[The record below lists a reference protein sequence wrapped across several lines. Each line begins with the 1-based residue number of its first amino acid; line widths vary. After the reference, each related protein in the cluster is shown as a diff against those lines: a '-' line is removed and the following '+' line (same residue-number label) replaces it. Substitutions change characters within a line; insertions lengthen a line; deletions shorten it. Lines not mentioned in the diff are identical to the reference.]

1 MVPLPLRFPIVHAKS
16 TALCSSS
23 TENCH
28 PLSWR
33 SNSLPVTTHHVA
45 DLQWD
50 KPWNPYLKM
59 ICLDTR
65 TTVLACPQLCTS
77 SLKILPDRSCM
88 YYSHSQGLN
97 YFVQLAGN
105 PMPCYHYICQKSS
118 IQIILSS
125 LLVYDTGC
133 WCRGPE
139 RRHAQWPN
147 LTAHRLAPT
156 TTQAWPLVCAQINE
170 P

>member
-1 MVPLPLRFPIVHAKS
+1 
-16 TALCSSS
+16 
-23 TENCH
+23 
-28 PLSWR
+28 
-33 SNSLPVTTHHVA
+33 
-45 DLQWD
+45 
-50 KPWNPYLKM
+50 M

-156 TTQAWPLVCAQINE
+156 TTQAWPLGVRSDQWTLAPMDHAE
-170 P
+170 PWQYNPHEFLVAFLGNPFDFRPARLSSRKMWSEQR